1 MDGIGLFIGLEWQF
15 DTRQRSWKKI
25 KDFRIISEINI
36 VVDDVIMTL
45 GLSRHR
51 ENSSSDKQK

>member
-25 KDFRIISEINI
+25 KDFHIISEIKI
-36 VVDDVIMTL
+36 VVDDVIATL
-45 GLSRHR
+45 GLSQQR
-51 ENSSSDKQK
+51 ESSYSDTQK